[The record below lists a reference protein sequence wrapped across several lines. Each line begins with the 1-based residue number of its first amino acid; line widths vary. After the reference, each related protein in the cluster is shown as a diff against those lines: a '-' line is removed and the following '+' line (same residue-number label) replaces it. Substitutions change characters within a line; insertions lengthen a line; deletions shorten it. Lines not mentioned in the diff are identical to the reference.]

1 MKKQLLFVVMLMCAI
16 SAFAVKLPSD
26 PYSSYKGSMANT
38 ESYRTGTGTSFMNS
52 AVTAGY
58 AGECGEET
66 DYAGDTPACTNC
78 CDMYYPEGD
87 ASEANQEARRECYL
101 ACGVPLGDSPL
112 DAPTA
117 FLLAL
122 VAAYGAVAVYRRRK
136 VQEA

>member
-1 MKKQLLFVVMLMCAI
+1 MKKQLLFIVMLMCSL
-16 SAFAVKLPSD
+16 SALAVKFPSD
-26 PYSSYKGSMANT
+26 SYSSYKGTMANT

-58 AGECGEET
+58 GNECGNI
-66 DYAGDTPACTNC
+66 DNYYGDTPACTDC
-78 CDMYYPEGD
+78 CDSYYSEDD
-87 ASEANQEARRECYL
+87 ASEANQQARRECYL

-112 DAPTA
+112 DAPMA

-136 VQEA
+136 VQEV